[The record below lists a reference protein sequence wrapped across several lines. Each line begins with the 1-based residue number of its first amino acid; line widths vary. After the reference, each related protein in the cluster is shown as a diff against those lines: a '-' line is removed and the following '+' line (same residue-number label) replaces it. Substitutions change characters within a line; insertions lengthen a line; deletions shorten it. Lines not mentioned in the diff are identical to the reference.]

1 VVLLDIGL
9 PEVDGFAVADQPAS
23 VQPPI
28 CVILTSSR
36 DGSI

>member
-1 VVLLDIGL
+1 MLLDIGL
-9 PEVDGFAVADQPAS
+9 PDIDGFAVADQPAS